1 MIELG
6 GHLRVGYEDSPF
18 LSDGRRAIDHVQL
31 VEDAVA
37 QATQAGRRVVG
48 PVRARELLQ
57 LPAAEASSGGFT
69 GGKS

>member
-1 MIELG
+1 MELG

-48 PVRARELLQ
+48 PARARELLQ
-57 LPAAEASSGGFT
+57 LPASDASQSESSGV
-69 GGKS
+69 